1 MKNTRYVSLLLV
13 IIVATALA
21 GCRGEPAVSSPAC
34 ADLQKTTDPAEKAE
48 ILKKCPRGDSEFKP
62 SPVKNW

>member
-1 MKNTRYVSLLLV
+1 MKNSCILLA

-21 GCRGEPAVSSPAC
+21 GCTDKPIVSSPAC
-34 ADLQKTTDPAEKAE
+34 ADLEKTTDPAQRAE
-48 ILKKCPRGDSEFKP
+48 LLEKCPRGGTEFKP